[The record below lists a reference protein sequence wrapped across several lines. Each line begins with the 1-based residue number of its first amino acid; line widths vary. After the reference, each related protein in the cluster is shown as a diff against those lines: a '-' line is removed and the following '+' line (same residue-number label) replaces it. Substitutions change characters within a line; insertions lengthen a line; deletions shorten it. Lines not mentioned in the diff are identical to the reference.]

1 MTNRIVPTLLVV
13 TTFAVV
19 LALAGCKSREE
30 QLIDRRHELRET
42 LDDVYESYSGDTKG
56 PGADSGVVGRLVAGI
71 DRAHFDE
78 YCLAIGRGERP
89 FAISRK
95 LEDFMKDRS
104 HARACRR
111 AAEIQVDVEELE
123 REVSPRR

>member
-1 MTNRIVPTLLVV
+1 MTNRIVPSLLVV
-13 TTFAVV
+13 TTLAAI
-19 LALAGCKSREE
+19 LALGGCKSREE

-42 LDDVYESYSGDTKG
+42 LDELYESYAGEAKDG
-56 PGADSGVVGRLVAGI
+56 GAGASVVGRLVAGI

-89 FAISRK
+89 FAISHK
-95 LEDFMKDRS
+95 LEGFMKDRS

-123 REVSPRR
+123 REAAPR

>member
-1 MTNRIVPTLLVV
+1 
-13 TTFAVV
+13 
-19 LALAGCKSREE
+19 
-30 QLIDRRHELRET
+30 
-42 LDDVYESYSGDTKG
+42 
-56 PGADSGVVGRLVAGI
+56 VGRLVAGI